1 VEEGVENISSDLMKM
16 SRGEMKPSVSRRRGQ
31 SQDVK
36 PVISEEKGQ
45 EWIEQIQYSYER
57 KVLL

>member
-1 VEEGVENISSDLMKM
+1 MENISSDLMKM